1 MDLDSDHSSDFA
13 QDEDESFQEYEPQA
27 KGLTQQGAQVKD
39 QPFDVAYEVNDSEDS
54 MASGNSFSM
63 ANQQPGEAGMGQGFP
78 MGGASKGMQMNPGGA
93 FEEEEVEGGYN
104 PDDYENLAVS
114 AEVKELFRYITGF
127 KPQRLELDV
136 SLKPFIP
143 EYIPSVGEVDAF
155 LKIPR
160 PDGQPELLG
169 LTVLDEPSLNQSDRA
184 LLEIKL
190 APLLKRPGSSTTTS
204 IHSIENADKN
214 PKQITRWIQSI
225 SEVLR
230 SKPPPTVNYSKPMKD
245 IETLMDVWPHEVE
258 EALAHLE
265 LPGPE
270 LDIDL
275 ASYVKIV
282 CTLLDVPVH
291 SLPNKRGMV
300 ESLHLVF
307 SLYSEFKSNQHF
319 QTAMK
324 QDYAEQDVM
333 TF

>member
-1 MDLDSDHSSDFA
+1 MAFESDHSSDFA
-13 QDEDESFQEYEPQA
+13 QDESSQEDYGRKPS
-27 KGLTQQGAQVKD
+27 GLHQHAAEVKD
-39 QPFDVAYEVNDSEDS
+39 QPFDEAYEVNDSEDS
-54 MASGNSFSM
+54 MTSGNSYNVSP
-63 ANQQPGEAGMGQGFP
+63 QQTGDPPMDPVFGGQGS
-78 MGGASKGMQMNPGGA
+78 SKGMQMNPGGIYD
-93 FEEEEVEGGYN
+93 EEVEGGYN
-104 PDDYENLAVS
+104 PADYEALAVS
-114 AEVKELFRYITGF
+114 AEVKELFRYIVSF
-127 KPQRLELDV
+127 KPQRLDLDV
-136 SLKPFIP
+136 ALKPFIP

-155 LKIPR
+155 IKIPR
-160 PDGQPELLG
+160 PDGQPEMLG
-169 LTVLDEPSLNQSDRA
+169 LTVIDEPSLNQSDRA

-190 APLLKRPGSSTTTS
+190 APLLKRPGSSATTS

-245 IETLMDVWPHEVE
+245 IETLMDVWPPEVE
-258 EALAHLE
+258 EALTHLE

-270 LDIDL
+270 LDVDL

-282 CTLLDVPVH
+282 CALLDVPVH
-291 SLPNKRGMV
+291 VLPNKRGMV
-300 ESLHLVF
+300 ESLHLIF
-307 SLYSEFKSNQHF
+307 TLYSEFKSNQHF

>member
-1 MDLDSDHSSDFA
+1 MESDRSSDFA
-13 QDEDESFQEYEPQA
+13 HSGSFDDYEPPQA
-27 KGLTQQGAQVKD
+27 PARGLRQQGAEVKD
-39 QPFDVAYEVNDSEDS
+39 QPFDVAYEVGDTEGSLT
-54 MASGNSFSM
+54 SGHSYSVSPQLTEE
-63 ANQQPGEAGMGQGFP
+63 AEAGYT
-78 MGGASKGMQMNPGGA
+78 ASSKGMQMNPGEHY
-93 FEEEEVEGGYN
+93 EEGDVVGGYN
-104 PDDYENLAVS
+104 PSDYESLVVS
-114 AEVKELFRYITGF
+114 AEIKELFRYITAF

-143 EYIPSVGEVDAF
+143 EYIPSVGEVDAS

-160 PDGQPELLG
+160 PDGQPEMLG
-169 LTVLDEPSLNQSDRA
+169 LSMLDEPSLNQSDRA

-190 APLLKRPGSSTTTS
+190 APLLKRPGSSATTS
-204 IHSIENADKN
+204 IHSIDNADKN

-230 SKPPPTVNYSKPMKD
+230 SKPPPTVSYSKPMKD

-258 EALAHLE
+258 VALTSLE

-270 LDIDL
+270 LDVDL
-275 ASYVKIV
+275 STYVKIV
-282 CTLLDVPVH
+282 CGLLDVPVH
-291 SLPNKRGMV
+291 TLSNKRGMI

-324 QDYAEQDVM
+324 QDYADVM